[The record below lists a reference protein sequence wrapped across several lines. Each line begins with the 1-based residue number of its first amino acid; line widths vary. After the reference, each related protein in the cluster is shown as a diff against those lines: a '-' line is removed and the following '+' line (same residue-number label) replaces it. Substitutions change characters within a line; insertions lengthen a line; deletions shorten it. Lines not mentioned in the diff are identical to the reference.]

1 MLRIRSVLFLLL
13 YALAFSAQAGPS
25 TLLVLGDSLSAGYG
39 LNDGEG
45 WVSLMQRRLAAG
57 PRHWD
62 VINASVSGE
71 TSAGGLA
78 RLPDLLDKYHP
89 AVVLIELGANDGLR
103 ALSIDAMKTNLT
115 AMVTRSQRAGARVA
129 VFEMRIPSNYGPA
142 YTTGF
147 TQAFTDVTSDAHA
160 TLIPFFLAP
169 IALQPDQWFQSDGI
183 HPNAKAQPLILGAV
197 WPTIQMLLQATPEK
211 SGSGH

>member
-13 YALAFSAQAGPS
+13 YALAFSAQAGTS

-57 PRHWD
+57 PRQWD

-78 RLPDLLDKYHP
+78 RLPELLDKYHP
-89 AVVLIELGANDGLR
+89 EVVLIELGANDGLR
-103 ALSIDAMKTNLT
+103 ALSIDAMKTNLRE
-115 AMVTRSQRAGARVA
+115 MVVRSQRAGARVA

-142 YTTGF
+142 YTSRF
-147 TQAFTDVTSDAHA
+147 TQAFSEVAGSAHA
-160 TLIPFFLAP
+160 TLVPFFLAP

-183 HPNAKAQPLILGAV
+183 HPNAKAQPLMLDSI
-197 WPTIQMLLQATPEK
+197 WPTMQTLLQAAPEQ
-211 SGSGH
+211 SGSRH